1 MCLVKVIAGS
11 PVRLHRMDSGGGAV
25 KMGEGEVS
33 SRCGCEKTVEME
45 VPKRWFLRK
54 SEGLGPQ
61 QSVIVESGYLENRC
75 DSYMSAVCFWVAD
88 RH

>member
-1 MCLVKVIAGS
+1 MGVK
-11 PVRLHRMDSGGGAV
+11 
-25 KMGEGEVS
+25 
-33 SRCGCEKTVEME
+33 KTVEME

-75 DSYMSAVCFWVAD
+75 DSYTSAVCFWVAG